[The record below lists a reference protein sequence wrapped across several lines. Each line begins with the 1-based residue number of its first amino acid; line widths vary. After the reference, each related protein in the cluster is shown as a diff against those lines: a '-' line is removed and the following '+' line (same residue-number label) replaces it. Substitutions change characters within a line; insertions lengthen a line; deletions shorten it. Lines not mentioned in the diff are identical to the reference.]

1 METMTDLQ
9 VGAYGAQL
17 TGLKIYN
24 FTLTDTGSISSTG
37 STGGGPQ
44 VLAGDRIYTLGGMT
58 SQEIPYA
65 LVPSTGPFGF
75 GAMASPGLLLA
86 VPRFNATSTGVSQ
99 LVVSWVRQYTSTA
112 GSAPGA
118 TATGA
123 IATTTGVQVQLF
135 TMTMYA
141 PAVSSST

>member
-17 TGLKIYN
+17 TTLKVYN

-37 STGGGPQ
+37 STGGGPN
-44 VLAGDRIYTLGGMT
+44 VTAGDRIYTIGGMT
-58 SQEIPYA
+58 SQEVPIA

-75 GAMASPGLLLA
+75 GAMTSPGPLTPT
-86 VPRFNATSTGVSQ
+86 PRFNATSTGPGQ
-99 LVVSWVRQYTSTA
+99 LAVSWLRTWSGTS
-112 GSAPGA
+112 A

-123 IATTTGVQVQLF
+123 VATTTGVQVQLF
-135 TMTMYA
+135 TLGIYA
-141 PAVSSST
+141 PAISTTT